1 MFISASIGIVMSVTG
16 YGSPE
21 DVLRD
26 ADIAMY
32 HAKAN
37 GKARFEIFYPPLRT
51 RVMERLEME
60 TDLRQGLERREFELH
75 YQIIASILSGQITGF
90 EALCR
95 WKHPRRG
102 MLMPK
107 DFIAL
112 SEETGLIVQ
121 LDRYVMREACAQLH
135 QWQVETPALAP
146 LAVSVNISGKHV
158 AQPDFFE
165 NIENTLQETGLNP
178 QCLKLEITESALM
191 ENFETTE
198 QAFGQLQELGVQI
211 QIDDFG
217 IGYSSLSY
225 LSNFPINALKID
237 HTFIKQMNDE
247 SNNLK
252 IVQAILMLS
261 HRLGV
266 GVIAEGVE
274 TETQLLQL
282 RQLGCEFGQG
292 FFLSVPLPGKDLKD
306 LLVDA
311 KTGKTT
317 LFMKKLKLAHA
328 VTGRV

>member
-1 MFISASIGIVMSVTG
+1 
-16 YGSPE
+16 
-21 DVLRD
+21 
-26 ADIAMY
+26 
-32 HAKAN
+32 
-37 GKARFEIFYPPLRT
+37 
-51 RVMERLEME
+51 
-60 TDLRQGLERREFELH
+60 
-75 YQIIASILSGQITGF
+75 
-90 EALCR
+90 
-95 WKHPRRG
+95 
-102 MLMPK
+102 
-107 DFIAL
+107 
-112 SEETGLIVQ
+112 
-121 LDRYVMREACAQLH
+121 MREACAQLR
-135 QWQVETPALAP
+135 QWQMETPALSP

-158 AQPDFFE
+158 AQPDFYE
-165 NIENTLQETGLNP
+165 NIEKTLQETGLNP

-191 ENFETTE
+191 ENFEMTE

-274 TETQLLQL
+274 TESQLLQL

-292 FFLSVPLPGKDLKD
+292 FFLSVPLPGSDLRN

-317 LFMKKLKLAHA
+317 LFMKKLKLAQA
-328 VTGRV
+328 VAGRA